1 MFLATKET
9 YQMKLVPEVGKG
21 ILGNKE
27 KYTTSLVTALK
38 ENTVPLELPTWVL
51 RAFGLLELFL
61 QVSVLNDRS

>member
-9 YQMKLVPEVGKG
+9 YQMKLAPEVGKG

-38 ENTVPLELPTWVL
+38 ENTVPLELPTWGL

-61 QVSVLNDRS
+61 QVSVLNHRS